1 MLPGIMR
8 PSRRQ
13 LLFGSAAL
21 AAARSRTASGQPLQP
36 TSPAYRLALWYRKP
50 ATNWEREALP
60 VGNGNLG
67 AMVFGG
73 VPVERIQLNEHS
85 LWSGRREDIDS
96 PHTLELLPKVRQLFF
111 EGKYAEGH
119 QMAQQMMVRTKMTPS
134 AYQTLGDLT
143 LEFDHGPEMED
154 YRRLLDL
161 ETALARVTY
170 RSGGAEYTREVFA
183 SAADQV
189 LVVHIECSKP
199 GGLTFTA
206 KLSRPADASVEYTA
220 PNSAVLR
227 GQAANGGSRF
237 ECRMEARLAGGKATV
252 ATGGLRFEG
261 ADSVTLL
268 LAAATDYRLDYEDF
282 HGGPDPAQVCR
293 QRLAAVA
300 KRPIEDL
307 RSAHIAAH
315 KKLFGRASLQLYGP
329 DRSSIPTDE
338 RLAAVQAG
346 GDDPQLVNLYFQ
358 YGRYLL
364 ISSSRPGGLP
374 ANLQGIWA
382 DGLNPPW
389 SADYH
394 VNINIQMNYW
404 PAEVT
409 NLPEC
414 HTPLFDFTDM
424 LRAPGRKTAK
434 TAYGCRGFV
443 VHYTTNL
450 WGQTALTGQTVW
462 GLWQGGS
469 GWLARHYWEH
479 YAFGR
484 DLKFLRERA
493 YPVLKEAAEF
503 YLDFLVEDPR
513 AKRLVAGPASS
524 PENRYIP
531 PGGGKADVD
540 IAPAMSQQIVWD
552 TLTNAIRAAEIL
564 GVDEEFRSRA
574 SDARSRLAPIQI
586 GKYGQIQEWSQ
597 DFDEVEPGHR
607 HISQLYALHPG
618 EQISTAR
625 TPELAAAAK
634 RTLERRLA
642 HGGGHTGWS
651 RAWIINFWARLGE
664 AELAYENVMALLRKS
679 TLPNL
684 FDTHPPFQI
693 DGNFGGTAGLAE
705 MLIQS
710 HAGEVALLP
719 ALPKA
724 WPMGIFR
731 GFRARGGLTVDVS
744 WAGGKIVYAYFH
756 AAVDGK
762 HQIRV
767 PRGTKIKAMD
777 PQPRTGL
784 PQPDADGRFPLA
796 VQARRTVHITFA

>member
-1 MLPGIMR
+1 MLPGNMR
-8 PSRRQ
+8 PSRRD
-13 LLFGSAAL
+13 LLIGMAAG
-21 AAARSRTASGQPLQP
+21 AANLKAAGQQP
-36 TSPAYRLALWYRKP
+36 QPSSPANPMALRYRKP
-50 ATNWEREALP
+50 ASNWEREALP
-60 VGNGNLG
+60 VGNGSLG

-73 VPVERIQLNEHS
+73 VPVERLQLNEHS

-111 EGKYAEGH
+111 EGNYAEGH
-119 QMAQQMMVRTKMTPS
+119 RLAQQMMVRTRTTPS
-134 AYQTLGDLT
+134 SYQTLGDLT
-143 LEFDHGPEMED
+143 LEFEHGGAVENYE
-154 YRRLLDL
+154 RLLDL
-161 ETALARVTY
+161 QLAQAIVSY
-170 RSGGAEYTREVFA
+170 RAGGADYTRRVF
-183 SAADQV
+183 SSYPDQV
-189 LVVHIECSKP
+189 LVVRLECDRP

-206 KLSRPADASVEYTA
+206 RLSRPADATVEY
-220 PNSAVLR
+220 PSPQSAVLR
-227 GQAANGGSRF
+227 GQAAGGGSRF
-237 ECRMEARLAGGKATV
+237 ECHMLARLEGGRAT
-252 ATGGLRFEG
+252 ASEAGLRIVG
-261 ADSVTLL
+261 ANAVTLI
-268 LAAATDYRLDYEDF
+268 LAAATDYKLDYENF
-282 HGGPDPAQVCR
+282 HGGPDPGAVCR
-293 QRLAAVA
+293 QRLAAA
-300 KRPIEDL
+300 SKRDYEEL
-307 RSAHIAAH
+307 RQRHVQDHSR
-315 KKLFGRASLQLYGP
+315 LFDRASLSLYGP
-329 DRSSIPTDE
+329 YRAAVPTDE

-346 GDDPQLVNLYFQ
+346 GEDPQLAALYFN

-364 ISSSRPGGLP
+364 IASSRPGGLP
-374 ANLQGIWA
+374 ANLQGLWA

-409 NLPEC
+409 NLAEC
-414 HTPLFDFTDM
+414 HQPLFDFTDM

-434 TAYGCRGFV
+434 IAYGCRGFV

-479 YAFGR
+479 YVFGR

-513 AKRLVAGPASS
+513 TKRLVAGPASS
-524 PENRYIP
+524 PENRYVP

-552 TLTNAIRAAEIL
+552 TLTNAVRAAEIL
-564 GVDEEFRSRA
+564 NVDPDFRKRA
-574 SDARSRLAPIQI
+574 SQALARLAPVQV

-597 DFDEVEPGHR
+597 DFEEVEPGHR

-618 EQISTAR
+618 EQITAAR
-625 TPELAAAAK
+625 TPELAAAAR

-651 RAWIINFWARLGE
+651 RAWIINFWARLGD
-664 AELAYENVMALLRKS
+664 AEKAYENVMALLRKS

-693 DGNFGGTAGLAE
+693 DGNFGGAAGIAE

-710 HAGEVALLP
+710 HAGEIALLP

-731 GFRARGGLTVDVS
+731 GFG
-744 WAGGKIVYAYFH
+744 
-756 AAVDGK
+756 
-762 HQIRV
+762 
-767 PRGTKIKAMD
+767 
-777 PQPRTGL
+777 
-784 PQPDADGRFPLA
+784 
-796 VQARRTVHITFA
+796 